1 MAESTLNTPLKD
13 LEAEV
18 GYYLGWGRGAA
29 FGEPEW
35 TERQRREVTGCVN
48 RGLRAFY
55 HPAPLPGERESY
67 DWSFLRPFTSQTLE
81 GAAQPP
87 VILLPDDFG
96 GMEGELRLFESGRES
111 LAIRVVPEALVRRK
125 HEELPDTTG
134 RPEACCVQ
142 VRRGTGQARS
152 NRYQL
157 LFWPVAD
164 QDYTVH
170 FQYYLAPDAL
180 TASFPYAYGG
190 PVHAETVLA
199 AVKAAAEQ
207 HQLGER
213 GIEHEYFVER
223 LRASVSLDRRN
234 KAQHL
239 GYCGDPGYNRGRPA
253 RGGRHWRNQDPITY
267 GGVTP

>member
-1 MAESTLNTPLKD
+1 LAESTLNLKLSE

-18 GYYLGWGRGAA
+18 GYYLGWGRGAG
-29 FGEPEW
+29 FDEPEW
-35 TERQRREVTGCVN
+35 TDRQQREITGCVN
-48 RGLRAFY
+48 RGLRSFY

-81 GAAQPP
+81 GDANPP
-87 VILLPDDFG
+87 IVLLPDDFG
-96 GMEGELRLFESGRES
+96 GMEGELRLFDSGRES
-111 LAIRVVPEALVRRK
+111 MAIRVVPEALVRRK

-134 RPEACCVQ
+134 RPEVACVQ
-142 VRRGTGQARS
+142 VRRGTSTTRGV
-152 NRYQL
+152 RYQL
-157 LFWPVAD
+157 FFWPVAD
-164 QDYTVH
+164 TDYTVQ

-180 TASFPYAYGG
+180 TAAFPYAYGG

-207 HQLGER
+207 HQLGTR

-234 KAQHL
+234 KAQLL
-239 GYCGDPGYNRGRPA
+239 GYNGDPGYRRGHPGR
-253 RGGRHWRNQDPITY
+253 GRHWFNQDPITFN
-267 GGVTP
+267 GVTP